1 MSGFQFPPPPPPPPP
16 AAAPAPTPFSNRG
29 GMNNRGG
36 GRGQGRGNTRGGY
49 MQNYPTV
56 APQHQQYPG
65 SYAPPNFP
73 QWQNPQY
80 PSQYP
85 QASPGYAAQGYGYAP
100 AFQSTSHYP
109 STAAPA
115 YTPPAQNFQTAFNS
129 HGYAPALPQGATPS
143 SSTFQSFASPPI
155 RMGFNDGYAPQ
166 QNGFHGQKRKRG
178 EGAASSRSRYA
189 QKSQQ
194 PRTDNK
200 AAPAVPSFAPSLS
213 LPPRPPS
220 PIQFGGKAKKKS
232 NSNSNNNNKKKRR
245 KINQL
250 GLTPRGEEPEDTDED
265 IDEEARFADLETSS
279 NATG

>member
-1 MSGFQFPPPPPPPPP
+1 MQSYP
-16 AAAPAPTPFSNRG
+16 A
-29 GMNNRGG
+29 
-36 GRGQGRGNTRGGY
+36 
-49 MQNYPTV
+49 V
-56 APQHQQYPG
+56 APQHQQYPN
-65 SYAPPNFP
+65 SYASPNFP
-73 QWQNPQY
+73 HWQNAQY

-109 STAAPA
+109 SAAAPA
-115 YTPPAQNFQTAFNS
+115 YTPPAQNFQTTFNS
-129 HGYAPALPQGATPS
+129 HGYAPALSQGATPP

-155 RMGFNDGYAPQ
+155 RMGFNDGHAPQ

-194 PRTDNK
+194 PRTDIK
-200 AAPAVPSFAPSLS
+200 AAPAVPSFGPSLS

-220 PIQFGGKAKKKS
+220 PIQFGGKVKRK
-232 NSNSNNNNKKKRR
+232 NNSNNNNKKKRR

-250 GLTPRGEEPEDTDED
+250 GLTPRGEDPEDTDEE
-265 IDEEARFADLETSS
+265 IDEEARFADLDASS
-279 NATG
+279 NTAGYVNRDNLFS